1 MSNNLLSCLLKV
13 RRDAISLRQLRNGMK
28 TLSFSMENEPSIIRK
43 GNGNGFSTS
52 LQRQQGQNWQQIWRS
67 FATTSDNLRIDVAT
81 RKHAKDIEKY
91 LNEEFSANEPIS
103 RSINLSKNDA
113 CDFFHDLTEN
123 GCSHEKYSSVV
134 YDKDR
139 LVALLL
145 CAVKNH
151 AADDAP
157 ISPEIDA
164 EHHDF
169 AEEIRKG
176 PYKNHKANQ
185 LFTYV
190 YAIEHRQKRLLGS
203 KSKVFKLDVLGVHR
217 DYRGRGLGKKL
228 TERALE
234 TARADGCQFVATA
247 ATARASQGIFTKMGF
262 QSLYEIPYAVFRESG
277 KAVFQN
283 LHDGCEGGKFMVLRL

>member
-1 MSNNLLSCLLKV
+1 MSNNLRSCLLKV
-13 RRDAISLRQLRNGMK
+13 HRDAVALRQLRNGMR
-28 TLSFSMENEPSIIRK
+28 TLSFAAENEPLILK
-43 GNGNGFSTS
+43 KGGGNGLSTS
-52 LQRQQGQNWQQIWRS
+52 LQRQQRQPWHQLRRS

-81 RKHAKDIEKY
+81 RKHAKDVEKY

-103 RSINLSKNDA
+103 RSLGLTKDDA
-113 CDFFHDLTEN
+113 CDFFHDLADN
-123 GCSHEKYSSVV
+123 GLSHEKYSSVV

-151 AADDAP
+151 AADEAP
-157 ISPEIDA
+157 IPPEIDA

-169 AEEIRKG
+169 AEEISKG
-176 PYKNHKANQ
+176 PYKNRKANQ

-190 YAIEHRQKRLLGS
+190 YAIEHRQKRLLGD
-203 KSKVFKLDVLGVHR
+203 KSKVFKLDILGVHR

-234 TARADGCQFVATA
+234 IARTDGCQFVATA
-247 ATARASQGIFTKMGF
+247 ATAMASQGIFTKMGF
-262 QSLYEIPYAVFRESG
+262 QTLYDIPYAVFRENG

-283 LHDGCEGGKFMVLRL
+283 LHDGCKGGKFMVLRL